1 MKWIEKALL
10 TAQYSGMYLTNIT
23 IPVPYKSAGNAIV
36 ENPVEFE
43 VYREGEAYRI
53 VPILDE
59 KGLRLANLPK
69 DLRFV
74 YKERKVI
81 SLHGE
86 KDGNLHVMQDVY
98 AVLSDLNFKTL

>member
-1 MKWIEKALL
+1 LL
-10 TAQYSGMYLTNIT
+10 FEVA
-23 IPVPYKSAGNAIV
+23 PYEVRVVLLLLCATV
-36 ENPVEFE
+36 NPVEFE

-53 VPILDE
+53 VPILDD

-69 DLRFV
+69 ELRFV